1 MQMEQRISE
10 IDVALR
16 QPQSAQTQASLRQVK
31 QEHVIK
37 LHQLMQ
43 PAGTHQQQMMQFSQ
57 SNPPPPAA
65 PMQPNM
71 QWAAQQQRASKRQ
84 LADPR
89 EVQQRALARLCR
101 VPAPLP
107 EKLGPDGTDALQRCR
122 TLLEVQSAL
131 ERSSAWMQ
139 EVPLATAANAP
150 RPTEPLTWG
159 AVRDRLGGWEAR
171 GERLRAKQHVSHEQ
185 LRSGMQLDSRRF
197 AEALTAL
204 KQAASQQARARA
216 DGAPPPSHTYRSFT
230 QLFFATSWPSPPP
243 AHHAPCP
250 YQDLDAV
257 HMASQQERLGWRFR
271 PAMVLQ
277 KQSNTLPL
285 SKPAAGQML
294 LQAL

>member
-107 EKLGPDGTDALQRCR
+107 EKLDPDGTDQRCR

-204 KQAASQQARARA
+204 KQAASQQ
-216 DGAPPPSHTYRSFT
+216 
-230 QLFFATSWPSPPP
+230 
-243 AHHAPCP
+243 
-250 YQDLDAV
+250 DLDAV